1 MVKAGF
7 CFVRDS
13 VCWVRSDALH
23 HHGACWSFTAPFSQA
38 PSAGFDREVPIQ
50 TRNRKGYHLRTKS
63 QARRI
68 MPSLPPQ
75 RSQICPRAHGG
86 ARKKV
91 WMNSLHFEISSEWR
105 IRASP
110 CTPTNHTPC
119 IGTKAPLL
127 LEAGAIRAETEAGE
141 EAGAEAS
148 NPGDGGAR
156 NEVVVVANQTWV
168 FV

>member
-1 MVKAGF
+1 MRARMNPTTASQPRIQKTTKRTTCLPPFLTVVWAGPHIS
-7 CFVRDS
+7 RTET
-13 VCWVRSDALH
+13 R
-23 HHGACWSFTAPFSQA
+23 
-38 PSAGFDREVPIQ
+38 RPIQ

-75 RSQICPRAHGG
+75 RSQICPRAHGV

-141 EAGAEAS
+141 EAGAEAA